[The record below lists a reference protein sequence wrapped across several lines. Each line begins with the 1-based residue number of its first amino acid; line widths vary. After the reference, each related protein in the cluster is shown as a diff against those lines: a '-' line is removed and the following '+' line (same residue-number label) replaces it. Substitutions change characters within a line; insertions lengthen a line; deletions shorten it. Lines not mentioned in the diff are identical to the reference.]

1 MPPPPLKFRRTRADD
16 RTVPQTVSIP
26 QPPERAGII
35 RPFVADAPHATLR
48 ASGVAAGGAP
58 PMTVEVP
65 AARVAGF
72 SMFHTPD
79 TETLRLCSVLAST
92 AFGLVFAL
100 VRFGR
105 QIERYFVHWSASA
118 FLYAGVLIG
127 FEYAHGQLIVAG
139 LLTGALAVTNILI
152 ISGMRAFDGK
162 PPFQPWMLAPVAGC
176 VAVHVLPVLIGGR
189 TPATAA
195 WMHVGDTI
203 TIAISAALTGV
214 ILFASG
220 RRENSRARRIAGLA
234 MLCYL
239 PGYAVT
245 LAAYVSTPPGI
256 NYLALIPTLSD
267 QLLLGVLNLA
277 LLAIPAERA
286 VQRLRD
292 AASRDPLTGVWNR
305 AGFDRYASRI
315 AAPGATLLAID
326 LDHFKQINDLHGHLA
341 GDTVLIELARLAGA
355 EVASLG
361 GEFGRLGGD
370 EFVAILPASRAPDA
384 QACASQIH
392 EACRRYTAGM
402 PEWTTSIGVS
412 QIGADETGYHAALQR
427 ADKALYRAKLTGRN
441 RLTA

>member
-1 MPPPPLKFRRTRADD
+1 
-16 RTVPQTVSIP
+16 
-26 QPPERAGII
+26 
-35 RPFVADAPHATLR
+35 
-48 ASGVAAGGAP
+48 
-58 PMTVEVP
+58 
-65 AARVAGF
+65 
-72 SMFHTPD
+72 MFHTPD

-118 FLYAGVLIG
+118 FLYAAVLIG
-127 FEYAHGQLIVAG
+127 FEAARGHLILAG
-139 LLTGALAVTNILI
+139 LLTGALAATNMLIVT
-152 ISGMRAFDGK
+152 GMRAFDGK
-162 PPFQPWMLAPVAGC
+162 PPFRTWMLAPVAGC
-176 VAVHVLPVLIGGR
+176 VAVHVLPTLIGGR
-189 TPATAA
+189 SPVAA
-195 WMHVGDTI
+195 VWMHVGDTI
-203 TIAISAALTGV
+203 TIAISAAITGV

-220 RRENSRARRIAGLA
+220 RREKSRARRIAGLA
-234 MLCYL
+234 MLGYL

-245 LAAYVSTPPGI
+245 LAAYITTPPGI

-286 VQRLRD
+286 QERLRD

-305 AGFDRYASRI
+305 AGFDRHASRL
-315 AAPGATLLAID
+315 AAPGATVLAID

-341 GDTVLIELARLAGA
+341 GDSVLIELARLAGA

-392 EACRRYTAGM
+392 EACRKYTEGM
-402 PEWTTSIGVS
+402 PQWTTSIGVS
-412 QIGADETGYHAALQR
+412 QIAADEPGLHAALQR
-427 ADKALYRAKLTGRN
+427 ADQALYRAKLTGRN
-441 RLTA
+441 KLTA